1 MKLLSFKPLFQTS
14 KGTYIIKKFL
24 FCHTSIQFGLHLL
37 QLLSNS
43 LLNSFRNYFFSFFFG
58 FLQQSLIILQKPVY
72 QAVDMINSTLSPRTR
87 IGSECKLVKL
97 MKMEECTYYFLV
109 FKLGGKEFIVLVDNL
124 WMNLKWEFCKMEE
137 CAIN

>member
-24 FCHTSIQFGLHLL
+24 FSHTSIQFGLHLL

-109 FKLGGKEFIVLVDNL
+109 FKLGGKEFIVLIDNL
-124 WMNLKWEFCKMEE
+124 
-137 CAIN
+137 